1 MKNGCKNENFLKSNQ
16 GNPKTCKKRVFK
28 AFHCEFIG
36 GISIDCKKVIASYWN
51 IRSST
56 YTNGVNGFDEEERAV
71 WKQIFENSLSSSKR
85 LNVLDVGTGAGF
97 LALLFAEMGHKVTGV
112 DLSLG
117 MLEKAKHN
125 AQNMGLEIDFFHG
138 DAENLPFEDSYFDLV
153 TNKFLLW
160 TLQQPDCAVREW
172 KRVLKPGGM
181 VFAIDGDWFD
191 PRPSRRIKRTVYEWA
206 DRFTKKNPHNSVFK
220 DCYGPIRSSLP
231 LYEEISPKKASF
243 LFSEN
248 GFVNTSINLLL
259 EVQNFKKSRQS
270 FPQRILGSNSIFLI
284 SGQKKIE

>member
-1 MKNGCKNENFLKSNQ
+1 MAFRYEFL
-16 GNPKTCKKRVFK
+16 
-28 AFHCEFIG
+28 G

-71 WKQIFENSLSSSKR
+71 WKQIFENSLSSSEH

-112 DLSLG
+112 DISLG

-138 DAENLPFEDSYFDLV
+138 DAENLPFEDSSFDLV

-160 TLQQPDCAVREW
+160 TLQQPACAVREW
-172 KRVLKPGGM
+172 KRVLKPGGRI
-181 VFAIDGDWFD
+181 FAIDGDWFD
-191 PRPSRRIKRTVYEWA
+191 PRTSRCIKRMVSEWTEK
-206 DRFTKKNPHNSVFK
+206 FMKKNPNTSIFK
-220 DCYGPIRSSLP
+220 DYYGPIRSSLP
-231 LYEEISPKKASF
+231 LYEEISPENASI
-243 LFSEN
+243 LFSEI
-248 GFVNTSINLLL
+248 GFVNTVIDPLL
-259 EVQNFKKSRQS
+259 EVQKFKKSRQS

-284 SGQKKIE
+284 SGQKKVE

>member
-1 MKNGCKNENFLKSNQ
+1 MK
-16 GNPKTCKKRVFK
+16 KTADKDI
-28 AFHCEFIG
+28 FIFPG
-36 GISIDCKKVIASYWN
+36 GIFIDCKKVIASYWN

-71 WKQIFENSLSSSKR
+71 WKQIFENSLSSSER
-85 LNVLDVGTGAGF
+85 LNVLDVGTGTGF
-97 LALLFAEMGHKVTGV
+97 LALLFAEIGHKVTGV

-138 DAENLPFEDSYFDLV
+138 DAEDLPFEDSSFDLV

-181 VFAIDGDWFD
+181 VFSIDGDWFN
-191 PRPSRRIKRTVYEWA
+191 PRPNRRVKRMLSEWTET
-206 DRFTKKNPHNSVFK
+206 FVKKNTKTSIFK
-220 DCYGPIRSSLP
+220 DYYGPIRYCLP
-231 LYEEISPKKASF
+231 LYEEISPEKASL
-243 LFSEN
+243 LFSET
-248 GFVNTSINLLL
+248 GFVNTSVNPLL
-259 EVQNFKKSRQS
+259 EVQKFKKSRQS
-270 FPQRILGSNSIFLI
+270 IPQRILGNNSIFLI
-284 SGQKKIE
+284 SGRKESG